1 MTEIRRKELDLA
13 KERGEKIVQIKGQR
27 DRLEKERQR
36 ILEDLDKVKS
46 GNISGIRKNDAARM
60 VGESIRNMGS
70 IEDFR
75 ADKF

>member
-1 MTEIRRKELDLA
+1 MNEIRRKELDLA

-46 GNISGIRKNDAARM
+46 GNFSGIRKNDAARM

-75 ADKF
+75 ADRF